1 MDVPVDVPVD
11 VGVDVPVDVAAF
23 DPESTSFVADPYP
36 VFAALRRAGGP
47 LWHEQLGMWLAF
59 SYADVDAVLRSR
71 KLGRVF
77 TRRRPEAV
85 FGTFNQLHVDSM
97 LDSEPPDHT
106 RRRRL
111 VQGEFARGRME
122 RLRSTV
128 ARAADRLLD
137 EALAGGGELDL
148 VADYAAPLP
157 VTVIA
162 ELLGVPEGDRRLLR
176 PWSNAIVKMYEY
188 QQTDEQRMAAVRA
201 AGEFA
206 GYLRELATRRR
217 AEPADDLVSH
227 LAGRVAGGELSEDE
241 LVANAALLLN
251 AGHEASVNVLANG
264 MLALLDRPAEL
275 DRLRAG
281 LPALLPTAIE
291 ELIRFDAPLQLF
303 ERTAQDDVVVGGVT
317 VRAGQ
322 KIAALL
328 GSANRDPAVFADP
341 DRLDVGR
348 DPNPHLGFGAGIH
361 FCLGAPLAR
370 LELEVSL
377 PTLLRRLPALELA
390 ARPVRRTN
398 FVIRGLDALLVRPLP
413 IPPPRS

>member
-1 MDVPVDVPVD
+1 MDVPMDVPM
-11 VGVDVPVDVAAF
+11 DVAAF
-23 DPESTSFVADPYP
+23 DPTSASFVADPYP
-36 VFAALRRAGGP
+36 VFAALRRAGRP
-47 LWHEQLGMWLAF
+47 LWHDQLGMWLAF

-71 KLGRVF
+71 KLGRMFV
-77 TRRRPEAV
+77 RRRPEAV

-111 VQGEFARGRME
+111 VQGEFARGRMQ
-122 RLRSTV
+122 RLRTTV

-137 EALAGGGELDL
+137 EALAGGELDL

-188 QQTDEQRMAAVRA
+188 RQTDEQRAAAVRA

-206 GYLRELATRRR
+206 GYLRELAVRRR

-227 LAGRVAGGELSEDE
+227 LAGRIAGGELSEDE

-281 LPALLPTAIE
+281 LPGLLPTAIE
-291 ELIRFDAPLQLF
+291 ELVRFDAPLQLF
-303 ERTAQDDVVVGGVT
+303 ERTAYDDVVLGGVT

-390 ARPVRRTN
+390 ARPVRRPN
-398 FVIRGLDALLVRPLP
+398 FVIRGLDALRVRPVPSRRL
-413 IPPPRS
+413 